1 MKKTIAFVLV
11 FLASLWMA
19 SPSGAVFNER
29 DLSQTLKV
37 LRYELRKVHSEMES
51 QQSGFE
57 ARDDVQ
63 HKKLVRLIQECN
75 ELSLMLYSQKQDFT
89 FDLTYALQQVT
100 DQYHEFNED
109 RLPYDN
115 IIAFFDVEIARYG
128 RLINALK
135 VLPPELE
142 SYPDSLGTHIL
153 DSLARSLGEAGPM
166 EPERDG
172 RAVPNLLGLLEK
184 QKKESHGVFVL
195 DSLSC
200 IDRDSCLFYAEGLL
214 DMYTD
219 LRAHMVEDNEYY
231 ETTDRRLREAYEY
244 AQERYRLVQK
254 KIFIDGQ
261 QNYLTLLRNLP
272 QSVRQAA
279 SDFEDKYS
287 NSFLVDVRSEWR
299 GPRVLAFSLSMLAF
313 LCVSILLSYLI
324 LHILKKRVARL
335 RSESFRR
342 REFTIHLLVSVLL
355 FSVTLVILRAFVPSS
370 HFIRMASG
378 ILLQF
383 SVLMATILASI
394 LSRAE
399 MKQVNHSLRIYV
411 PVLLMGLLVITFR
424 IIFIPNSVINLIYSP
439 LLAVFAVWQYHSVR
453 KYGKL
458 VNKTDRS
465 FATMSLVITAVTLVV
480 ALVGYSLLGLQV
492 YIWWIFQLTVLQI
505 IYACKDFLR
514 KYRMTVVEKKIGAYR
529 EKYPSYRS
537 KDKGAFV
544 QVTWLYDMFDMALI
558 PLFVVMSVP
567 VCVYLAS
574 KVFDLTEVCMN
585 AFTHNFFN
593 YDYLHLSMSKIF
605 IILDLFFVF
614 RYICYLLRSFYKVYM
629 MHKAIRMSG
638 TGFVRENE
646 LNVTL
651 PNNIIGILVWGAYV
665 IVIIS
670 LLNIPTDKVSVIV
683 AGLAAGLGFALKDI
697 LNNFFYGVQLM
708 SGRLRVGDTVECDG
722 IRGTVDSINYQ
733 TTQILGVDG
742 SLIAFPNSTLFSKTF
757 KNLTRSDSYE
767 CVSLQVGVAYG
778 TDVEYARRVILEAL
792 APLLEDDRFGRSMIK
807 ESYGIQVLLTGFGDS
822 SVDLTVR
829 QYVLVEYRASYLAKA
844 NELIYNALTTKGIEI
859 PFPQVDV
866 NFKNTLKTGNAAPG
880 VSSSGM
886 VNPENTVSGNKD
898 EK

>member
-153 DSLARSLGEAGPM
+153 DSLALSLGEAESM

-172 RAVPNLLGLLEK
+172 RTVPNLLGLLEK

-279 SDFEDKYS
+279 STSRTNTRIPFS
-287 NSFLVDVRSEWR
+287 WMSE
-299 GPRVLAFSLSMLAF
+299 
-313 LCVSILLSYLI
+313 
-324 LHILKKRVARL
+324 
-335 RSESFRR
+335 
-342 REFTIHLLVSVLL
+342 
-355 FSVTLVILRAFVPSS
+355 
-370 HFIRMASG
+370 ASG
-378 ILLQF
+378 
-383 SVLMATILASI
+383 
-394 LSRAE
+394 
-399 MKQVNHSLRIYV
+399 
-411 PVLLMGLLVITFR
+411 
-424 IIFIPNSVINLIYSP
+424 
-439 LLAVFAVWQYHSVR
+439 
-453 KYGKL
+453 
-458 VNKTDRS
+458 
-465 FATMSLVITAVTLVV
+465 
-480 ALVGYSLLGLQV
+480 
-492 YIWWIFQLTVLQI
+492 
-505 IYACKDFLR
+505 
-514 KYRMTVVEKKIGAYR
+514 
-529 EKYPSYRS
+529 
-537 KDKGAFV
+537 
-544 QVTWLYDMFDMALI
+544 
-558 PLFVVMSVP
+558 
-567 VCVYLAS
+567 
-574 KVFDLTEVCMN
+574 
-585 AFTHNFFN
+585 
-593 YDYLHLSMSKIF
+593 
-605 IILDLFFVF
+605 
-614 RYICYLLRSFYKVYM
+614 
-629 MHKAIRMSG
+629 
-638 TGFVRENE
+638 
-646 LNVTL
+646 
-651 PNNIIGILVWGAYV
+651 
-665 IVIIS
+665 
-670 LLNIPTDKVSVIV
+670 
-683 AGLAAGLGFALKDI
+683 AGLGYWPSRFRCWP
-697 LNNFFYGVQLM
+697 
-708 SGRLRVGDTVECDG
+708 SC
-722 IRGTVDSINYQ
+722 
-733 TTQILGVDG
+733 
-742 SLIAFPNSTLFSKTF
+742 AF
-757 KNLTRSDSYE
+757 RY
-767 CVSLQVGVAYG
+767 C
-778 TDVEYARRVILEAL
+778 
-792 APLLEDDRFGRSMIK
+792 
-807 ESYGIQVLLTGFGDS
+807 
-822 SVDLTVR
+822 
-829 QYVLVEYRASYLAKA
+829 
-844 NELIYNALTTKGIEI
+844 
-859 PFPQVDV
+859 
-866 NFKNTLKTGNAAPG
+866 
-880 VSSSGM
+880 
-886 VNPENTVSGNKD
+886 
-898 EK
+898 